1 MDNDLSI
8 LGGHNFDA
16 QIKGLVNYCQCQKII
31 CKLLLLIEMKTCRD
45 VFIIFLFLMF
55 ILTLSAA
62 NIGISMDSSS

>member
-8 LGGHNFDA
+8 LGAHNFDA

-31 CKLLLLIEMKTCRD
+31 CKLLLLTEMKTCRD

-55 ILTLSAA
+55 ILTPSAA

>member
-8 LGGHNFDA
+8 LGAHNFDA
-16 QIKGLVNYCQCQKII
+16 QIKGLVNHCQCQNII

-55 ILTLSAA
+55 ILTPSAA